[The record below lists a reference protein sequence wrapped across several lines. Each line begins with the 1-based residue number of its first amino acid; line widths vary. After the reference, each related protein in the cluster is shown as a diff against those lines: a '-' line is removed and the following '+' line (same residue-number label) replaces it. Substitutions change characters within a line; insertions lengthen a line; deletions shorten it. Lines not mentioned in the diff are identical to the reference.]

1 MVQLEKEKLELQ
13 NQISELVRGSESKRA
28 EIEKLRMECKHLRE
42 NKLINNNENNYEL
55 LINKEI
61 NQLRAEN
68 EELKIKLSHFDE
80 LAVEHAE
87 SASVSDTTKEQL
99 LLLRNNCGDN
109 FKIYTTAP
117 SQSSSS
123 KNESDSGGQ
132 NSAIASLP
140 GPSGLNLFI
149 YLFLFNKLIHEIMI
163 KN

>member
-1 MVQLEKEKLELQ
+1 MVQMEKEKLELQ

-55 LINKEI
+55 LIKEI

-140 GPSGLNLFI
+140 GPSGLNF
-149 YLFLFNKLIHEIMI
+149 FVLFNKLIIS
-163 KN
+163 